1 MNRAMNKHRYETLL
15 LCARERNLTN
25 DERWNTFG
33 EELQEN
39 ARRRGLITASKS

>member
-1 MNRAMNKHRYETLL
+1 MNRAMNNYTYETLL
-15 LCARERNLTN
+15 LCARERKQKK

-39 ARRRGLITASKS
+39 ARRRGLITASKP